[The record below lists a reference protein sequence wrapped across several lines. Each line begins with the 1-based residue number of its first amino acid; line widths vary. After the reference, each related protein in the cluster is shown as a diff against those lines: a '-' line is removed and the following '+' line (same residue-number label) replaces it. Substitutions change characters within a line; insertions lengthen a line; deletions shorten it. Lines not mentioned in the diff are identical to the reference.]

1 MVLRFTL
8 VLVVLAFKVTEAFAQ
23 ADAGQL
29 KAQEAAALLA
39 HGSTDQAIVAFGEA
53 LADPGLPND
62 RRASILTD
70 RGVAHARAQQFRLAL
85 EDFNH
90 AVQLFPEHAPTY
102 NNRGNVLLSLGLIK
116 EAIRDFDRALIL
128 APSYGAAYNNR
139 AAARMRM
146 AQLDAAIADYSK
158 AIELTPASPAVLNG
172 RGRAHLASGRPYAA
186 IRDFSRA
193 LGIDSRLAAA
203 YRNRAEAKTQVEL
216 HEEAIE
222 DLSRALAFEPA
233 NAEAYL
239 LRGQAYLTAGN
250 AANALK
256 DFTKTVELNPRSPA
270 AYIARGFGLAKAEA
284 YDEAL
289 NDFASAI
296 ELDNKMATAYAY
308 RAWTY
313 KQMQQPDLGAKDV
326 EHALNLDAGSA
337 EAYWVRGEIA
347 ESADHIEQAVVDFRK
362 ALTLNPNLREA
373 GQALE
378 RLGSSPAS
386 DETEVV
392 DAGLDRWRVFQSGR
406 QFVARNEEFPRLK
419 IVLEMLGQGL
429 PRLLEWDVKK
439 PPFKGIAVL
448 RFYAGNVDG
457 PAGPEEA
464 EYSAIVDLQANSVVG
479 VELHRQGKNVANWSW
494 DEGKLTVA
502 SADGTTDE
510 FMLRQNKPKDIPLP
524 RRVASDA
531 PQSSA
536 KGGLPFWVP
545 WVQQPPFGSDRPQR
559 QSRKPKTLFDLLFNN

>member
-1 MVLRFTL
+1 M
-8 VLVVLAFKVTEAFAQ
+8 VVLAFKLTDAFAQ
-23 ADAGQL
+23 ADAGQM
-29 KAQEAAALLA
+29 KAQEAAGLLA
-39 HGSTDQAIVAFGEA
+39 HGSIDQAILAFDEA
-53 LADPGLPND
+53 LADPSLPND
-62 RRASILTD
+62 RRALILTD
-70 RGVAHARAQQFRLAL
+70 RGVAHARAQHLRPAL

-90 AVQLFPEHAPTY
+90 AVQLFPEHAPAY
-102 NNRGNVLLSLGLIK
+102 NNRGNVLLSLGLMK
-116 EAIRDFDRALIL
+116 EAIKDFDRALTL

-146 AQLDAAIADYSK
+146 AQLDAAIGDYSK
-158 AIELTPASPAVLNG
+158 AIELTPTSPAVLNG

-186 IRDFSRA
+186 IRDFNRA
-193 LGIDSRLAAA
+193 VAIDSRLAAA

-239 LRGQAYLTAGN
+239 LRGQAYLTDGN
-250 AANALK
+250 VASALK
-256 DFTKTVELNPRSPA
+256 DFTKAVELNPRSAA
-270 AYIARGFGLAKAEA
+270 AYLARGFGLAEAEA

-289 NDFASAI
+289 NDLAAAI
-296 ELDNKMATAYAY
+296 ELDNKMAKAYAY

-313 KQMQQPDLGAKDV
+313 KQMQQPELGAKDV
-326 EHALNLDAGSA
+326 EHALKLDTGSA

-347 ESADHIEQAVVDFRK
+347 EAGDRIEQAIADFRK
-362 ALTLNPNLREA
+362 ALSINPNLREA

-378 RLGSSPAS
+378 RLGSNPAS
-386 DETEVV
+386 EETEVA
-392 DAGLDRWRVFQSGR
+392 DAGLDRWRVFQSGH
-406 QFVARNEEFPRLK
+406 QYVARNEEFPRLK
-419 IVLEMLGQGL
+419 IVLEMLGQGQ

-448 RFYAGNVDG
+448 RFYAGNLDG
-457 PAGPEEA
+457 GAGPEEA
-464 EYSAIVDLQANSVVG
+464 EYAAIVDVQANSVVG
-479 VELHRQGKNVANWSW
+479 VELHRQGKRVADWSW

-510 FMLRQNKPKDIPLP
+510 FMLRQNKPKDVPWP

-531 PQSSA
+531 PQSSSS

-545 WVQQPPFGSDRPQR
+545 WAQQSQRP
-559 QSRKPKTLFDLLFNN
+559 SRKPKSLFDLLFNN